1 MTMVGAEHSLSIVER
16 KWLNTETFE
25 LICTRPEGF
34 EFIAGQHVT
43 MHLQEDEREY
53 TILSPPSVDAL
64 HFLIKRIDHGRLSS
78 VLAELEP
85 GCKLAISKAKGY
97 LIYRQT
103 DRPIFFV
110 GTGVGIAP
118 FVSMAAAG
126 VRDFTL
132 LHGARDVAGLF
143 FRQDLVVAAN
153 RYIPCVSGPIKPGTN
168 VVDLH
173 RGYVTDYVDRY
184 IQPGAYDFYLCGS
197 RAMIHDMTHLL
208 DQHYPET
215 RIYSESFD

>member
-1 MTMVGAEHSLSIVER
+1 MVVAEHATSILGR
-16 KWLNTETFE
+16 KWLDEETFE

-43 MHLQEDEREY
+43 MHHQEDEREY
-53 TILSPPSVDAL
+53 TILSPPSADSL
-64 HFLIKRIDHGRLSS
+64 HFLIKRINHGRLSS
-78 VLAELEP
+78 VLAALEP
-85 GCKLAISKAKGY
+85 GTDLTISRAKGY

-126 VRDFTL
+126 VRNFTL
-132 LHGARDVAGLF
+132 LHGAREVPGLF
-143 FRQDLVVAAN
+143 YRQDLVIAAD
-153 RYIPCVSGPIKPGTN
+153 RYIPCISGQIKPETN
-168 VVDLH
+168 VLDLH

-184 IQPGAYDFYLCGS
+184 IKPGAYDFYLCGS

-208 DQHYPET
+208 DRHYPET
-215 RIYSESFD
+215 RIYSEAFN

>member
-1 MTMVGAEHSLSIVER
+1 MTMVVAEHSVTILGR
-16 KWLNTETFE
+16 KWLNEETFE

-34 EFIAGQHVT
+34 EFVAGQHVS
-43 MHLQEDEREY
+43 MRYQGNEREY
-53 TILSPPSVDAL
+53 TILSIPSADSL
-64 HFLIKRIDHGRLSS
+64 YFLIKRIDQGRLSS
-78 VLAELEP
+78 ILADLNPGSELS
-85 GCKLAISKAKGY
+85 ISKAKGY
-97 LIYRQT
+97 LIHRVS

-126 VRDFTL
+126 VRNFTL

-143 FRQDLVVAAN
+143 YRQDLVVAAT
-153 RYIPCVSGPIKPGTN
+153 RYIPCVSGQIKPGTN
-168 VVDLH
+168 VLDLH

-184 IQPGAYDFYLCGS
+184 LKPGAYDFYLCGS

-215 RIYSESFD
+215 RIYSEAFN